1 MQKNDTNKNKNKKKF
16 SLTGKIFMGLIFGAI
31 LGLIVHYFVPEGYF
45 RDNILVGGIF
55 YFLGQGFIRLMQMLV
70 VPLVFL
76 SIIDGTRSMGDTETL
91 GKVGVRIVIFYL
103 FTTAVA
109 ITIALLLATTIKPGV
124 GMNMKVGSN
133 NYEGASGENISFV
146 ETILN
151 MIPTNPFEALAKGDM
166 LQVII
171 FAVIVGLIIARMSE
185 KTETIGNIVTEA
197 NDLMMKMTMGVMK
210 LAPIGVFCLIARTF
224 STLGYDVILSMAS
237 YMLTVLLGLGV
248 QLMLVYMVLLTVFVR
263 VNPFTFLKKY
273 FPVMT
278 FGFSTS
284 SSSATVPIN
293 INTLEDMGVD
303 RRISSFTI
311 PLGATVNMD
320 GTAIMQGVA
329 VIFIANAYNIS
340 LDMNDF
346 VTIILTATLASIGTA
361 GIPSVG
367 LVTLAMVLTS
377 VGIPTEG
384 IAMIMGIDRILDMT
398 RTCINLCGD
407 AVGTIIVSNKEN
419 MFDKEKYKRKVES

>member
-91 GKVGVRIVIFYL
+91 GKVGVRIVILYL

-185 KTETIGNIVTEA
+185 KTETIGNIVTEG
-197 NDLMMKMTMGVMK
+197 NDLMMRMTMGVMK

-329 VIFIANAYNIS
+329 VIFIANAYNIN

-419 MFDKEKYKRKVES
+419 MFDKERYKRKVES

>member
-1 MQKNDTNKNKNKKKF
+1 MQKNDTNKNKKKF
-16 SLTGKIFMGLIFGAI
+16 SLTGKIFIGLIFGAI
-31 LGLIVHYFVPEGYF
+31 LGLLIHYFVPEGYF
-45 RDNILVGGIF
+45 RDTILVEGIF
-55 YFLGQGFIRLMQMLV
+55 YFVGQGFIRLMQMLV
-70 VPLVFL
+70 VPLVFF

-91 GKVGVRIVIFYL
+91 GKVGIRIVIFYL

-109 ITIALLLATTIKPGV
+109 ITIALLLATTIKPGI

-133 NYEGASGENISFV
+133 TYEGASGENISFV
-146 ETILN
+146 ETILD

>member
-340 LDMNDF
+340 LDINDF

>member
-185 KTETIGNIVTEA
+185 KTETIGNIVTEG
-197 NDLMMKMTMGVMK
+197 NDLMMRMTMGVMK

-329 VIFIANAYNIS
+329 VIFIANAYNIN

-384 IAMIMGIDRILDMT
+384 VAMIMGIDRILDMT

-419 MFDKEKYKRKVES
+419 MFDKERYKRKVES

>member
-273 FPVMT
+273 FSVMT

>member
-1 MQKNDTNKNKNKKKF
+1 
-16 SLTGKIFMGLIFGAI
+16 MGLIFGAI

-185 KTETIGNIVTEA
+185 KTETIGNIVTEG
-197 NDLMMKMTMGVMK
+197 NDLMMRMTMGVMK

-329 VIFIANAYNIS
+329 VIFIANAYNIN

-419 MFDKEKYKRKVES
+419 MFDKERYKRKVES